1 MSKQSSRPAVAHVNR
16 PADPRSRKL
25 NSGTLPVSRH
35 TRRKKKIVLTP
46 EPPPLAALP
55 PAPFNPLVL
64 RRAIRVPSVLELV
77 GCGRSH
83 WYSLLNEK
91 SAAHDPTAPKP
102 FKLGRSTQSP
112 SVWWEHEVL
121 AWLEARAQRRF
132 H

>member
-1 MSKQSSRPAVAHVNR
+1 
-16 PADPRSRKL
+16 L
-25 NSGTLPVSRH
+25 NSGALPVSRH
-35 TRRKKKIVLTP
+35 TRRNKKIVLTP
-46 EPPPLAALP
+46 EPAPLAALP